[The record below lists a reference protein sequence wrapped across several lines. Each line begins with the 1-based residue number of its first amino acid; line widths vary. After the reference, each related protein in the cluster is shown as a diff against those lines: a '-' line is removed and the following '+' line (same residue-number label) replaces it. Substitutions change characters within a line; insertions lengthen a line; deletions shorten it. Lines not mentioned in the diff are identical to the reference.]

1 MADGVRG
8 LEARMRAER
17 RRRERE
23 AVRAHDERD
32 WYPLRPGEVDREQ
45 AGQPEPLRYHCDVSD
60 PRDPHCIPMPPE
72 YAPGFGVGRHGHFRT
87 LTANADLTHP
97 YDRGGKFVQLKRIV
111 SFAEGLGHASG
122 MRDAADRYAWK
133 AIPYNAARLAE
144 GTIAPTLPPPE
155 FLLPSYVLGLAST
168 TPFLRARR
176 MIWRPDPVNYPNE
189 KYELSLECGGK
200 DAIGQQIYVHDDWR
214 RRNTFRIVRRITAAR
229 RLGFFGGTWYDENTR
244 ATWLPVADGPQRNVP
259 SFVMGE
265 FELPYED
272 SVPRDQWASPHASPE
287 IASEDLDWTDA
298 AWVAEWDKHSVY
310 TFYGREVVRRNLN
323 NAPQGQWPVLPGEWP
338 QPERW
343 TRPLSPDGAKVVD
356 LPAFT
361 RPIEG
366 ASAMP
371 AITFDASDKCRYGA
385 QHWNRVR
392 NAMSLIKQQ
401 PAGVWRTRAAEHAY
415 NPDGLE
421 GSPAGTAGEGKR
433 RAEREYLSLINRGRD
448 DREGAGSS
456 LERQR
461 SGRFDAS
468 ASVVDAVFARLCV

>member
-1 MADGVRG
+1 MVID
-8 LEARMRAER
+8 R
-17 RRRERE
+17 RRRER
-23 AVRAHDERD
+23 AAIRLHNDRN

-45 AGQPEPLRYHCDVSD
+45 AGQPEPLRHHCDVSD

-72 YAPGFGVGRHGHFRT
+72 YAPGFAVGRQGRYRT
-87 LTANADLTHP
+87 LAANADLTHP
-97 YDRGGKFVQLKRIV
+97 YDQGGKFVPLAAVVQNFPRDG
-111 SFAEGLGHASG
+111 ENGT
-122 MRDAADRYAWK
+122 RDAADRYAWK
-133 AIPYNAARLAE
+133 AIPRNAQRLVE
-144 GTIAPTLPPPE
+144 GTIPPTLPPPE
-155 FLLPSYVLGLAST
+155 FLVSPYVFGLATT

-189 KYELSLECGGK
+189 KYELSLECGGSG
-200 DAIGQQIYVHDDWR
+200 AIGQQIYVHEDWR

-229 RLGFFGGTWYDENTR
+229 RLGFFGGTWHDEETR
-244 ATWLPVADGPQRNVP
+244 ATWRPVADGPERNVP

-272 SVPRDQWASPHASPE
+272 SVPRDQWPSPHESPE
-287 IASEDLDWTDA
+287 IASEDLYWTDA
-298 AWVAEWDKHSVY
+298 AWVAEGWDNHSVY
-310 TFYGREVVRRNLN
+310 TFYGREIVPRNRN
-323 NAPQGQWPVLPGEWP
+323 NNNNNPNQQQVQWQQWPVQGPILP

-343 TRPLSPDGAKVVD
+343 TRPLAPDGAKVVD

-366 ASAMP
+366 AGVIP
-371 AITFDASDKCRYGA
+371 AVTFDASDKCRYGA

-421 GSPAGTAGEGKR
+421 GSPAWSAGEGER
-433 RAEREYLSLINRGRD
+433 RAGREFLSHINRGRD

-468 ASVVDAVFARLCV
+468 VVDAVFARLCV